1 MVATLPY
8 VVVNQFTYYLEN
20 IMQALLESLT
30 EYQLNNVAYVLDTD
44 IEVDMADEL
53 IRQGYKEEDI
63 LDLVE
68 GRWVFNQ
75 DDFEYPAY

>member
-1 MVATLPY
+1 
-8 VVVNQFTYYLEN
+8 
-20 IMQALLESLT
+20 MQALLESLT